1 MKKMLLYP
9 AIALFFFNAVFFACS
24 NNGGEEPKKGAIEK
38 MTDKTAKDIVDKIRT
53 PIEKARS
60 AKKMEEDRSRKIDEA
75 LKE

>member
-1 MKKMLLYP
+1 
-9 AIALFFFNAVFFACS
+9 
-24 NNGGEEPKKGAIEK
+24 
-38 MTDKTAKDIVDKIRT
+38 VDKIRT